1 MSPQTIKRAKFTE
14 VFNKPSSNKNEAK
27 KFLAKYSI
35 EYSVDDV
42 ILPEYFELKSNKA
55 KTKIRLLDRTD
66 KDNPRIVYA
75 VDIKINQQV
84 IAHHTC
90 TQVLVWASPSN
101 EDLLIG
107 FPRKIFNH
115 LLKRYAIMI
124 TDQEQTPD
132 GKRFWERRIVQ
143 AFNDGLL
150 VYFYDTMNHLLM
162 TIKNSDD
169 FFENYEPESW
179 GNDKVHKNILF
190 IISATPISQLQKSL
204 P

>member
-27 KFLAKYSI
+27 KFLEKYPI
-35 EYSVDDV
+35 AYSVDDV

-90 TQVLVWASPSN
+90 SQVLVWASPSN

-150 VYFYDTMNHLLM
+150 VYFYDTTNQLLIA
-162 TIKNSDD
+162 IKNSDD